1 MKRLTDNITSKYVEA
16 MNRLS
21 TSRSR
26 TRIIAFVESYD
37 DVAFW
42 RLLLDEFEND
52 DYYFQIM
59 LPSKGGLTK
68 GKKSAI
74 TSIMDSKHLGSYMIA
89 CVDSDYDYL
98 MQGLTPASKELIENP
113 YIIHTYTYA
122 IENYQCYAGCLH
134 QICVQSTLNDH
145 INLDFHGFMEMYSEI
160 VFPLFAWNIWF
171 YRNRRHNQYS
181 IMDFNSDVRLRGI
194 DPKRPQESLLQLED
208 KVDRKLRALSEEL
221 PDAVPEIEA
230 LKEEL
235 IGLGVQPDQTYLF
248 VQGHSLI
255 DNVMLKLLQPICAR
269 LVQEREME
277 IRHFARHQQQYENE
291 ISAYRHSQISIEEA
305 LRKNTHYRECSQYD
319 RMRAD
324 VANLLSMLPERRH
337 KDDKDREN
345 LKSSNQH
352 Q

>member
-1 MKRLTDNITSKYVEA
+1 MKRLTDNMTSKYVEA

-21 TSRSR
+21 PAHSRS
-26 TRIIAFVESYD
+26 RIIAFVESYD

-74 TSIMDSKHLGSYMIA
+74 MSIMDSQHLGSYMIA
-89 CVDSDYDYL
+89 CVDSDYDLL
-98 MQGLTPASKELIENP
+98 MQGVTPASRELIDNP

-122 IENYQCYAGCLH
+122 IENYQCYAGSLH
-134 QICVQSTLNDH
+134 QVCVQSTLNDR
-145 INLDFHGFMEMYSEI
+145 ISLDFQKFMGLYSEI
-160 VFPLFAWNIWF
+160 VFPLFAWNVWF
-171 YRNRRHNQYS
+171 YREKKHNLYS
-181 IMDFNSDVRLRGI
+181 IMDFNSDVRLRGV
-194 DPKRPQESLLQLED
+194 DPRRPQESLLQLADRVE
-208 KVDRKLRALSEEL
+208 RKLVSMAETY
-221 PDAVPEIEA
+221 PDAVPSVEKV
-230 LKEEL
+230 KEEL
-235 IGLGVQPDQTYLF
+235 IGLGVQPDHTYLF

-255 DNVMLKLLQPICAR
+255 DNVIMKLLSPICAR
-269 LVQEREME
+269 LVQERELE

-291 ISAYRHSQISIEEA
+291 ISSYRHSQVSIEEV
-305 LRKNTHYRECSQYD
+305 LKKNTHYRECDQYD

-324 VANLLSMLPERRH
+324 VARLLSMLPERRH
-337 KDDKDREN
+337 KDNKDRED